1 MFTTLAQEI
10 HDELFGQIGKG
21 FFSIKL
27 DRSGSY
33 NFPTVQDLEITGNYV
48 DATVFGDILG
58 DLTIENVAD
67 WNTVTV
73 FGNVYGDVVNDDGW
87 YNNVSIQGHI
97 SGDLDIEFTRGGS
110 FSGWS
115 VDDISAYNSSGFSY
129 DFGSVDLLDLY
140 RVDNSTG
147 KVGVLEEGEVAGD
160 NNDVFIFQLDDVL
173 EVDSGDN
180 NSIQILNANSAKIE
194 VEDDATNTD
203 INVQYGDVEVE
214 DDGHNSHIRLGAGND
229 DVTVGDDASGTTLIN
244 GGAGWDVLDAEG
256 GDTII
261 FNNFEQVNTAG
272 AGQNAELVALDG
284 IVSGYEQ
291 VGDVFVNRA
300 DLMSMFGFN
309 DGHGN
314 AVLDRNGEGSFTAI
328 GAADNYQLPFETPQQ
343 QQYDDLSF

>member
-87 YNNVSIQGHI
+87 YNDVTIQGHI
-97 SGDLDIEFTRGGS
+97 TGDLDIEFTRGGS
-110 FSGWS
+110 FTGWS
-115 VDDISAYNSSGFSY
+115 VDDISGYQSSGFSY
-129 DFGSVDLLDLY
+129 DFGSVDTLDLY
-140 RVDNSTG
+140 KVENTTG
-147 KVGVLEEGEVAGD
+147 DIGVLENGYIDGD
-160 NNDVFIFQLDDVL
+160 NNDVFIFQMNDEL
-173 EVDSGDN
+173 EVGGGNN
-180 NSIQILNANSAKIE
+180 NSIQILNADGAKIE
-194 VEDDATNTD
+194 IEDDAANTD
-203 INVQYGDVEVE
+203 INVKYGDVQIE
-214 DDGHNSHIRLGAGND
+214 DNGFSSHIRLGAGND
-229 DVTVGDDASGTTLIN
+229 DVTVGDDASGTTMIN

-291 VGDVFVNRA
+291 VGGVFVDRA

-314 AVLDRNGEGSFTAI
+314 AVLDRNGEGSYTAI
-328 GAADNYQLPFETPQQ
+328 GAAEEFNLPPAEDF
-343 QQYDDLSF
+343 LFA